1 MDEKVNPTDVLT
13 SPQQEYDALRHVSRE
28 FPCSYLPGRMARHE
42 AYQVDRMDGASYE
55 RLLARGFRRSGG
67 IVYRPRC
74 RGCSE
79 CRQIRVLVGQ
89 FEPSVSMR
97 RVMRRNA
104 DLRVEVVNSEYT
116 DEKHGLFQRYLDAQH
131 DASMSREPESFRQF
145 LCESPTRT
153 YEFQYFLGSRLIA
166 VSVADRV
173 PAGFSSVYMYFDPAF
188 AARSLGTYSVLW
200 EIEHCRREKH
210 PYYYLGY
217 LVSGC
222 AKMEYKA
229 RFQPYELLV
238 ADQRWLAFGAR
249 SRS

>member
-1 MDEKVNPTDVLT
+1 MDEKVNLSDVLT
-13 SPQQEYDALRHVSRE
+13 SPQQEYDDLRHVSRE

-42 AYQVDRMDGASYE
+42 AYQVERLDGAAYE

-67 IVYRPRC
+67 IIYRPRC

-79 CRQIRVLVGQ
+79 CRQIRVLVDQ
-89 FEPSVSMR
+89 FKPSASMR

-104 DLRVEVVNSEYT
+104 DLRVAVVDLEFT
-116 DEKHGLFQRYLDAQH
+116 DEKHDLFQRYLDAQH

-153 YEFQYFLGSRLIA
+153 YEFRYFLGDRLIA

-173 PAGFSSVYMYFDPAF
+173 PSGFSSVYMYFDPEF
-188 AARSLGTYSVLW
+188 AARSLGTFSVLR
-200 EIEHCRREKH
+200 EIEHCRHEKL

-238 ADQRWLAFGAR
+238 AEQRWLGFRAR
-249 SRS
+249 SSE